1 MKLFAFD
8 LDGTLLSDSKEIT
21 ENSLKAIKRI
31 NQLGYKWVIV
41 TGRNY
46 DLVKPIL
53 EQYDLSCDLILN
65 NGHQYID
72 SNHKEIKRIPI
83 ENETLKEALP
93 ILLKDTNHTTIFTN
107 KEKYIFTDK
116 ESYFYEHIK
125 ILGTVNNNHYL
136 NSTESIDYYKKMLLY
151 NTKTLNL
158 SDSLIT
164 KNIDVLKIDLA
175 NFDENKIQDSYLL
188 LQDINNL
195 GVHKTSDYSLEITE
209 ISSNKAV
216 MLMDLVKEKDFS
228 LENVYIFGDSMNDI
242 ELFETFPNSIA
253 MGNANRKIK
262 EKAKWITDTNNND
275 GIYKAIKNII

>member
-195 GVHKTSDYSLEITE
+195 GVHKTSDFSLEITE